1 MKLPMA
7 SYLRSRLASRMP
19 MDSLPGQAK
28 ARGQVESQPMQPSLH
43 PAAHSL
49 ADGREGL
56 REPQVGKWVV
66 TAP

>member
-1 MKLPMA
+1 
-7 SYLRSRLASRMP
+7 